1 MNKNTELE
9 RKDFLTQRA
18 IRFYNRYGDEIDTIR
33 QLLEVRLNQLAL
45 AYTLTN
51 DLPRESV
58 HVQTRVKNL
67 SSFLKK
73 LKRKKWPEFYY
84 PTEIATDL
92 IGSRVVCWFLD
103 DCYGMLD
110 LIKSSKQFKIRAK
123 SIEDY
128 IKNPK
133 PSGYRSIHLLS
144 DISYDRVKNLDG
156 KRVVKED
163 NIVCEIQIRT
173 KLQDSW
179 GEFTHE
185 VHYKVPGNFE
195 PEYETLVAE
204 IANRLSSED
213 KSALAIRNILQK
225 KIEEKEHEGFTDEDD
240 K

>member
-9 RKDFLTQRA
+9 RKNFLTQRA

-58 HVQTRVKNL
+58 HIQTRVKKL

-73 LKRKKWPEFYY
+73 LERKKWHEFYY

-92 IGSRVVCWFLD
+92 IGSRVICWFLD

-110 LIKSSKQFKIRAK
+110 LIKSSKQFKIRPR

-128 IKNPK
+128 IKKPK
-133 PSGYRSIHLLS
+133 PTGYRSIHLLS

-156 KRVVKED
+156 KIVVKED

-185 VHYKVPGNFE
+185 VHYKVPGKFE
-195 PEYETLVAE
+195 PEYEILVAE

-225 KIEEKEHEGFTDEDD
+225 KIEEKEHEGFKDEDD

>member
-179 GEFTHE
+179 
-185 VHYKVPGNFE
+185 
-195 PEYETLVAE
+195 
-204 IANRLSSED
+204 I
-213 KSALAIRNILQK
+213 
-225 KIEEKEHEGFTDEDD
+225 
-240 K
+240 